1 MTGAGLY
8 DVRFAAMQALAAQLE
23 KSVGRQFAVSSQR
36 AVATSD
42 VMTAEQILATPQ
54 FPPNVKDFAAE
65 IEVALAHAHST
76 GASKTNAPAGGG
88 SDPQSTGS
96 GASVPTMP
104 PPPSPSAAPAQS
116 PPPPSPQSGV
126 PQYGASQPPA
136 PQPTAS
142 QPTMPP
148 PPVAPRAE
156 APTPADSPIDL
167 RSLTFAAYSGSGV
180 PGEIATIQV
189 TPAASGAQLLTY
201 PAGEGVYIDRVVR
214 GDQHEPYSPDMAEV
228 VTVTTGGVV
237 EDDAPF
243 RHAVRYYQ
251 VWRHSGASLVEAAAS
266 QPVIVA
272 RGSMVAPPAGISV
285 SVDSGS
291 VVTATWETE
300 DGTSTVAAY
309 RVPIEQAFAAGVGN
323 PSFRIQAE
331 RPLLGGF
338 SDREAAPGGRYVYQL
353 IAEAV
358 IAGVVHTSSPITREV
373 HVPEA
378 HAPVGDLTF
387 TLHEDGADAWFDL
400 EWTEP
405 PGGRVAIYRTTAEPL
420 AGWDR
425 EPVVTDALPNANLP
439 VEARLNHPVDRAAGR
454 GAMHHVPWPRDWSK
468 AFFTPVVELGDSSFI
483 GNTVTGIRVPPV
495 RRVKIIERVDQ
506 KLVTFDFPEGANE
519 VRLFIGQRGVPAESV
534 IEGQAIASISR
545 SAYEDRG
552 SLLLGR
558 DQLLSPCDI
567 HLVAYASHGVET
579 VRSAPVTES
588 YVPVL
593 VLDYHVAYPM
603 GLTAAARRPRLTIQ
617 SDRELQLDPGMGF
630 VLAYRPDRLPLTVSD
645 ATAHIALVREDDE
658 GGSAAQRIV
667 VPRLST
673 TGHSEPGWKADAGS
687 WGSIVSGG
695 GFIRLF
701 VDDPRYQPFVALL
714 DPAVGALRVGG
725 FLGR

>member
-1 MTGAGLY
+1 MTDGAMY
-8 DVRFAAMQALAAQLE
+8 DVRLAAMAALAEQLE
-23 KSVGRQFAVSSQR
+23 AALGRQFAVSSQR

-42 VMTAEQILATPQ
+42 VMTAEQIRATPQ

-65 IEVALAHAHST
+65 IEVALAHAHA
-76 GASKTNAPAGGG
+76 ASGSASPRVDGSAAPV
-88 SDPQSTGS
+88 
-96 GASVPTMP
+96 SVP
-104 PPPSPSAAPAQS
+104 PPPAPTAVPSSTVPPAASSVAPPAPPAPSTAVPPAPPAAPAA
-116 PPPPSPQSGV
+116 V
-126 PQYGASQPPA
+126 
-136 PQPTAS
+136 
-142 QPTMPP
+142 
-148 PPVAPRAE
+148 
-156 APTPADSPIDL
+156 DL
-167 RSLTFAAYSGSGV
+167 SALGFAAYSGSV
-180 PGEIATIQV
+180 PPGEIAEIQV
-189 TPAASGAQLLTY
+189 TRAASGSRLLSY
-201 PAGEGVYIDRVVR
+201 PPGSDVYVDRIVR
-214 GDQHEPYSPDMAEV
+214 GDQHEPYTPDIAEV
-228 VTVTTGGVV
+228 VAFSTGGVV

-251 VWRHSGASLVEAAAS
+251 VWRHSGSSLAEAAAS

-272 RGSMVAPPAGISV
+272 RGSIVAPPVGISV

-300 DGTSTVAAY
+300 TGTSTVAAY
-309 RVPIEQAFAAGVGN
+309 RVPIEHAFAAGIGN

-353 IAEAV
+353 IAEAE
-358 IAGVVHTSSPITREV
+358 INGVVHTSAPITHEV
-373 HVPEA
+373 QVPEA
-378 HAPVGDLTF
+378 HAPVTDLTF
-387 TLHEDGADAWFDL
+387 TLREDGADAWFDL

-405 PGGRVAIYRTTAEPL
+405 PGGRIAIYRTTEEPL

-425 EPVVTDALPNANLP
+425 GPVVTDALVNAKLP
-439 VEARLNHPVDRAAGR
+439 PEARLNHPVDRAGGR

-506 KLVTFDFPEGANE
+506 KLVTFDFPDGANE
-519 VRLFIGQRGVPAESV
+519 VRLYVGQRGVPAESV
-534 IEGQAIASISR
+534 MAGQAVATISR
-545 SAYEDRG
+545 SEYENLG
-552 SLLLGR
+552 SMMLTR
-558 DQLLSPCDI
+558 HQLSSQCDI
-567 HLVAYASHGVET
+567 HLVAFGSHGTET
-579 VRSAPVTES
+579 VHSAPVTEP

-593 VLDYHVAYPM
+593 VLDYHLAFGL

-630 VLAYRPDRLPLTVSD
+630 VLAFRPDRLPLTVSD
-645 ATAHIALVREDDE
+645 ATAHVALVREDDE
-658 GGSAAQRIV
+658 GGAAVQRIV

-673 TGHSEPGWKADAGS
+673 TGHSDPGWKADAGS
-687 WGSIVSGG
+687 WASIVASGG
-695 GFIRLF
+695 YVRLF

-725 FLGR
+725 FMGR